1 MIRDAAIHSQVLWE
15 VLSAA
20 IEMGYEVRGLM
31 RSPLLGPKG
40 NAEFL
45 AHLVFPADS
54 SKTLDE
60 IIQDVVPISERNTDA
75 HIV

>member
-1 MIRDAAIHSQVLWE
+1 VLQDLLE
-15 VLSAA
+15 FAQLETYA
-20 IEMGYEVRGLM
+20 VRGLI

-45 AHLVFPADS
+45 AHLVFPADA